1 MSPALPEPIAGYFA
15 ADAADGAAVARCFTA
30 DAVVVDE
37 KKTYTGRDAIAA
49 WKSEASAKYE
59 YVAEPT
65 AIEDQDGSLIVTA
78 HLTGNF
84 PGSPVDLRYAFT
96 LRDDAIARLEIAP

>member
-1 MSPALPEPIAGYFA
+1 MALALPKPIADYFA
-15 ADAADGAAVARCFTA
+15 ADAADGAAVAKCFMV

-37 KKTYTGRDAIAA
+37 KKTYKGRDAIAA

-59 YVAEPT
+59 YVADPI
-65 AIEDQDGSLIVTA
+65 AIDDRGDKVVVTA

-96 LRDDAIARLEIAP
+96 LSGDAIARLEIVP